1 MKTLNIKK
9 ILIRLFTIVCI
20 FAILGVLSALIINHH
35 VKSTAEKHILTTESI
50 PEDADFD
57 CILVLGCGVYSNGKP
72 SPMLTDRLRRGVEL
86 YKAGVAPKI
95 LMSGDHGRVNYD
107 EVNTMRNYALE
118 QGIPEEDI
126 FMDHAGF
133 STYESM
139 YRARDIFCA
148 KKILIVTQE
157 YHLYRAV
164 YIANRLGLEASGI
177 NSDYRLYA
185 SQSYRD
191 LREIAARCKDFFT
204 CIFKPEPTFLGETIP
219 VSGSGLLTID

>member
-1 MKTLNIKK
+1 MDKKNIKQF
-9 ILIRLFTIVCI
+9 IRRGFLALLVLAVI
-20 FAILGVLSALIINHH
+20 AITVAIMISEHVRISARD
-35 VKSTAEKHILTTESI
+35 HIYTTDTL
-50 PEDADFD
+50 PADGTYD
-57 CILVLGCGVYSNGKP
+57 CILVLGCGVRPNGTP
-72 SPMLTDRLRRGVEL
+72 SPMLEDRLRRGITL
-86 YKAGVAPKI
+86 YQEGIAPKI

-107 EVNTMRNYALE
+107 EVNTMRDYALA
-118 QGIPEEDI
+118 QGIPAEDI

-164 YIANRLGLEASGI
+164 YIANSLGIEASGI
-177 NSDYRLYA
+177 DSDYRQYMGQEAL
-185 SQSYRD
+185 D
-191 LREIAARCKDFFT
+191 LREFAARCKDFLT

-219 VSGSGLLTID
+219 VSGSGLLTVD